1 MFEQTLGGIFGQNL
15 DEFKS
20 MLNPVARAIQVS
32 QRIKIAD
39 WTGAPRA
46 SVIFVHGLG
55 GHAYHYG
62 NPSKGLAPDQLPA
75 ELPNIEGDANALAR
89 PLFLGG

>member
-1 MFEQTLGGIFGQNL
+1 MSATAYPKSPIATVAMARLGAYSTSLVMTLSAEMFEQTLGSIFGQTL

-32 QRIKIAD
+32 RLINIAD
-39 WTGAPRA
+39 WTGALRA

-55 GHAYHYG
+55 GHAYH
-62 NPSKGLAPDQLPA
+62 
-75 ELPNIEGDANALAR
+75 
-89 PLFLGG
+89 